1 MYNNG
6 IIKLNAK
13 SQSVIVWFI
22 YFSIMLNFYTY
33 TYIQLFGQM
42 LLIAYIMILIMK
54 NGVPN
59 RTIKILIGY
68 IAWYGGLVTWAY
80 LSRIWAVYSE
90 RADASTLLTML
101 RIGVIGICLLY
112 YMSIVD
118 GVNIVIKALIFA
130 GVAFSVLTV
139 LINPISV
146 WGKEEFVSFGDG
158 FMRNGIASICLM
170 LICFT
175 VFWKFLFNKYIF
187 CIMISIFSIT
197 LFLCGSRRSIL
208 MLLSFVLLYNLTEK
222 SSNLRIKRLCIFGLV
237 GMIFLAVLVNIP
249 YIYNTY
255 IVRIEQMFMGS
266 SSSDASTVGRLAYIE
281 LGWKMVLQRPIL
293 GWGTDAFYTSLLRG
307 NVRVGNAILYA
318 VYSHNNYIEILTS
331 YGFVGAVLFYRFH
344 IEALIKSIKKRK
356 SNQTS
361 RFLFIMMIIWLVSD
375 YGGIVFSVHMQM
387 YFLIISF
394 FIFKRF
400 IDSNQRKELIKLVDY
415 GL

>member
-146 WGKEEFVSFGDG
+146 WGKE
-158 FMRNGIASICLM
+158 
-170 LICFT
+170 
-175 VFWKFLFNKYIF
+175 
-187 CIMISIFSIT
+187 
-197 LFLCGSRRSIL
+197 
-208 MLLSFVLLYNLTEK
+208 
-222 SSNLRIKRLCIFGLV
+222 
-237 GMIFLAVLVNIP
+237 
-249 YIYNTY
+249 
-255 IVRIEQMFMGS
+255 
-266 SSSDASTVGRLAYIE
+266 
-281 LGWKMVLQRPIL
+281 
-293 GWGTDAFYTSLLRG
+293 
-307 NVRVGNAILYA
+307 
-318 VYSHNNYIEILTS
+318 
-331 YGFVGAVLFYRFH
+331 
-344 IEALIKSIKKRK
+344 
-356 SNQTS
+356 
-361 RFLFIMMIIWLVSD
+361 
-375 YGGIVFSVHMQM
+375 
-387 YFLIISF
+387 
-394 FIFKRF
+394 
-400 IDSNQRKELIKLVDY
+400 
-415 GL
+415 